1 MLTGYAAGKLDQI
14 SRNFPKQFSSVIS
27 LEKCWENLKKNPP
40 KQKEIF
46 FAKCL
51 FCKSFRKFKLAR
63 NFILFVSFMKAQLKC
78 CPGNIFRQQQKEG
91 KIFTVRK

>member
-14 SRNFPKQFSSVIS
+14 SRNFPKQFSSMIS

-51 FCKSFRKFKLAR
+51 FCKSFRKFKLAI
-63 NFILFVSFMKAQLKC
+63 NFILFVSFMKAQLEMLSWKYFQTTAKR
-78 CPGNIFRQQQKEG
+78 G
-91 KIFTVRK
+91 